1 MSTIVSINLP
11 VSNTSVTD
19 TQKLAFINKFTN
31 FLTKTYE
38 INTIEFKQLIINVF
52 VAIYVEYPNMFR
64 NDDYTLKTEGCIY
77 NIVKN
82 ILDKSIK
89 IDSLCHFISDEQE
102 VCINKSINGQKK
114 CTIHVDKKSSEDI
127 IMEALFQQVQESHND
142 KLNEDDI
149 TFIKSTPYYKLN
161 TDICNKL
168 IIKGTDIDII
178 KEINSLQTFCN
189 TNIQMFENTLSVID
203 FFLSAETFVIHVP
216 IQQQNNNVVNNSNNV
231 DIMKAPNGKCAG
243 STKTGN
249 QCNRAPSTK
258 NDTDVSNPD
267 VNGKVWATCTA
278 HARHD
283 IHPSINNGNGEQ
295 NVQNVENVQS
305 NIQETHNNVNS
316 HVNGHEHI
324 VENGKCHGIAK
335 STGGNCSRSASKNSE
350 HCTAPDEQGRTYPTC
365 KAHAG
370 QSKSLNNILPNN
382 TNNTIGQNN
391 STRVVSDDKKCSGVT
406 KKGERC
412 SKYASDKF
420 NTSDGKKCCSQ
431 HAGQPSFTQ

>member
-1 MSTIVSINLP
+1 
-11 VSNTSVTD
+11 
-19 TQKLAFINKFTN
+19 
-31 FLTKTYE
+31 
-38 INTIEFKQLIINVF
+38 
-52 VAIYVEYPNMFR
+52 
-64 NDDYTLKTEGCIY
+64 
-77 NIVKN
+77 
-82 ILDKSIK
+82 
-89 IDSLCHFISDEQE
+89 
-102 VCINKSINGQKK
+102 
-114 CTIHVDKKSSEDI
+114 
-127 IMEALFQQVQESHND
+127 MEALFQQVQESHND

-149 TFIKSTPYYKLN
+149 AFIKSTPYYKLN

-203 FFLSAETFVIHVP
+203 FFLSAETFVIHGP
-216 IQQQNNNVVNNSNNV
+216 IQQQNNNVVNTANVNVDNVLNNSNNV

-283 IHPSINNGNGEQ
+283 IHQSINNVNAEQ
-295 NVQNVENVQS
+295 NIENVQS
-305 NIQETHNNVNS
+305 NVN
-316 HVNGHEHI
+316 EHI
-324 VENGKCHGIAK
+324 VENGKCNGIAK
-335 STGGNCSRSASKNSE
+335 STGGNCSRSASKNPE

-370 QSKSLNNILPNN
+370 QSKSLNNILPN
-382 TNNTIGQNN
+382 TNNNIGQNN